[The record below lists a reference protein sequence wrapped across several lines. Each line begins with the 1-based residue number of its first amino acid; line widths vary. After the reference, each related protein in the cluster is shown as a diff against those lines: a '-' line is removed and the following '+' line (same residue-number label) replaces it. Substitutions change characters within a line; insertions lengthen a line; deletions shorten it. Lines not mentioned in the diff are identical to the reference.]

1 MVYKCVLPGLEGG
14 TLVYISDNQLF
25 MKNGVWLLCSFDV
38 LSVFCNGLKVR
49 DIAHDRQAQND
60 RL

>member
-1 MVYKCVLPGLEGG
+1 MAYKCVLPGLEGG

-38 LSVFCNGLKVR
+38 LSVFCNGLNVR
-49 DIAHDRQAQND
+49 DIAHDRQA
-60 RL
+60 